1 MANFPSSSLEPGM
14 SGSQVKQLQQ
24 YLMSMGYSI
33 PDGAT
38 GYYGNQTKAAVTQLQ
53 RDLGVNTGGYDGY
66 WGPKTQQSLTKMTGD
81 TGSTQTN
88 QVQSKAIP
96 GVNYTPMTTTTNS
109 AGQTEIVPK
118 TTTQGQ
124 VSISNNQ
131 QLDYYKSLGYTIKSD
146 PNGNGAIAVPP
157 TNTPAPA
164 KKDTSSLD
172 AAVAAGTMYKSSSGL
187 YFPVGVQPSTAFTGN
202 QPPTTPPPV
211 QPPTTQPVSVT
222 GNPALDAMYK
232 EIEDIVAKMGQ
243 INPKA
248 NITPAMLDNFYNQ
261 AVQNMSPYYKEQL
274 NMIRNDL
281 TTSAKYLNEQYESQR
296 DRAAQDF
303 RQSLGLSRERDA
315 GAGLAFSGAGTR
327 RELETTSA
335 LNRSLEDMYRTTESN
350 LSSRLLDTES
360 KIGTAALPSL
370 PSLNMY
376 RASNLGKGAITSTG
390 SNIIRPLTGI
400 TGSMEREKTT
410 AIEKEKAR
418 LESAERT
425 RQLNNY

>member
-24 YLMSMGYSI
+24 YLISMGYSI

-38 GYYGNQTKAAVTQLQ
+38 GYYGPQTKAAVTQLQ
-53 RDLGVNTGGYDGY
+53 RDLGVDTGGYDGY
-66 WGPKTQQSLTKMTGD
+66 WGPKTQQQLTKMTGD

-88 QVQSKAIP
+88 
-96 GVNYTPMTTTTNS
+96 TTTKPANTSALQQAANQGYLTQSSNS
-109 AGQTEIVPK
+109 
-118 TTTQGQ
+118 
-124 VSISNNQ
+124 N
-131 QLDYYKSLGYTIKSD
+131 
-146 PNGNGAIAVPP
+146 
-157 TNTPAPA
+157 
-164 KKDTSSLD
+164 
-172 AAVAAGTMYKSSSGL
+172 L
-187 YFPVGVQPSTAFTGN
+187 YFPTPQAQQQVQ
-202 QPPTTPPPV
+202 QPVAPTPVQQPPV
-211 QPPTTQPVSVT
+211 QPPTNQPVSVT
-222 GNPALDAMYK
+222 GNPALDAIYK